1 MKKAILGI
9 VVILILAIAGGV
21 YYVVTNLD
29 TIVKTAIEKYGS
41 ETTQTAV
48 KVDNVLIK
56 LTQGSAAINGLTI
69 ANPEGFSLPYAFSL
83 GQIAI
88 DIDVEKTSKE
98 LVAIELINVSAPQV
112 FYEINTDRTGSL
124 NVLKGNLQGGSSAP
138 PTTDK
143 APSNGSQNTTIQLS
157 IARFLL
163 EDAKLHA
170 KIAPLKDKTYN
181 LKLPTLELTD
191 LNGTPEQISEQI
203 VSQVIEHAKKEI
215 QKQGLDKELKALKS
229 KAQNEANTRLKAE
242 QDKAR
247 DKLKGLLGKWGKFK
261 VTAPTLKPIDG
272 LLPMC
277 HWYIELKLGDMG
289 NVRRELTMDQ
299 YENGSNAPLIPWYIK
314 VMGQRN
320 PKLTTLV
327 VLYSVLPSVSR
338 DYM

>member
-112 FYEINTDRTGSL
+112 FYEINTDRKGSL

-138 PTTDK
+138 PTTGK

-247 DKLKGLLGKWGKFK
+247 DKLKGLLGK
-261 VTAPTLKPIDG
+261 
-272 LLPMC
+272 
-277 HWYIELKLGDMG
+277 
-289 NVRRELTMDQ
+289 
-299 YENGSNAPLIPWYIK
+299 
-314 VMGQRN
+314 
-320 PKLTTLV
+320 
-327 VLYSVLPSVSR
+327 
-338 DYM
+338 